1 MIVKIFISPSNQSLI
16 DLYQSETNEVIIGV
30 EKGAY
35 MLAKNRIA
43 MDRAVGDFDSVTKE
57 EKELIAKY
65 AEAVALYPEEKDKT
79 DTELAVDMALSYNPE
94 KIIIY
99 GGIGARIDHTYAN
112 MLLLKKGNIVQID
125 ESHKVYVL
133 HPGKYS
139 IENHYKYISFFALE
153 DVKKIALTG
162 FNYPLEKELL
172 NTFDPLCI
180 SNQGSGTVSF
190 EKGLLL
196 VIEAND

>member
-1 MIVKIFISPSNQSLI
+1 MIVKIFISPSSQYLI
-16 DLYQSETNEVIIGV
+16 DLYQAETNEVIIGV

-43 MDRAVGDFDSVTKE
+43 MDRAVGDFDSVTTE

-65 AEAVALYPEEKDKT
+65 TEAVALYPEEKDKT

-94 KIIIY
+94 KIVIY
-99 GGIGARIDHTYAN
+99 GGIGSRVDHTYAN
-112 MLLLKKGNIVQID
+112 MLLLKKGNITQID
-125 ESHKVYVL
+125 ESHKIYVL
-133 HPGKYS
+133 QPGKHS
-139 IENHYKYISFFALE
+139 IENDFQYISFFALE
-153 DVKKIALTG
+153 DVKDLVLTD
-162 FNYPLEKELL
+162 FYYPLKKEVL
-172 NTFDPLCI
+172 NKFDPLCI

-190 EKGLLL
+190 NEGLLL